1 MNTTTVEYKP
11 INCLKFL
18 NASALLQWLLAAQ
31 TISHGESARQIAER
45 ANIELGF
52 TITIHNIRRMRWI
65 IAQRITA
72 PLPEPHLSNPPTAS
86 V

>member
-1 MNTTTVEYKP
+1 MKTAPPNCKP
-11 INCLKFL
+11 ANRLKFL

-31 TISHGESARQIAER
+31 TTSHGESARQIAER
-45 ANIELGF
+45 ASSELGF

-65 IAQRITA
+65 IAQKITA
-72 PLPEPHLSNPPTAS
+72 PP